1 MEQEINWDKT
11 SLIKWL
17 SEQIDGETTVMED
30 AESAESEYEYAYSL
44 GARGAFIAVLKHV
57 LEEK

>member
-1 MEQEINWDKT
+1 MKGINWDKV

-17 SEQIDGETTVMED
+17 SEQIDDETTVLD
-30 AESAESEYEYAYSL
+30 NADSADNEYEYAYSL

-57 LEEK
+57 MED